1 MNIGKICV
9 VTFSL
14 NADLSAA
21 FKISVFVV
29 RSWVIVENWKIDKL
43 GEVEHNRTAVK
54 YEVVSFAFFTWL
66 RFSSVPRSWKMN
78 KLDRLS
84 KSIYNSHDDIF
95 AFVCKT
101 PT

>member
-29 RSWVIVENWKIDKL
+29 RSWVIVEN
-43 GEVEHNRTAVK
+43 
-54 YEVVSFAFFTWL
+54 
-66 RFSSVPRSWKMN
+66 
-78 KLDRLS
+78 
-84 KSIYNSHDDIF
+84 
-95 AFVCKT
+95 
-101 PT
+101 